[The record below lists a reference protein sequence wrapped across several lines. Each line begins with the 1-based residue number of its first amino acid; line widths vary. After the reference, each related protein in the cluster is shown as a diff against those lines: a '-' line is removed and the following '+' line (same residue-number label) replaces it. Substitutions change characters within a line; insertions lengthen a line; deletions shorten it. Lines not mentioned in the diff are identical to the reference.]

1 MSFQRD
7 IQAKL
12 AVRPLAALTTFVAAA
27 EATNDSVSVDSKG
40 FFAVLF
46 SLATD
51 RALAQADADAFDYTF
66 LESDDDSIFT
76 EVVIDGQLPF
86 RKNPARSLVIAQDG
100 FLQTVGV
107 FSTKRFVKLQIH
119 GTADTTNLIITPTAI
134 MKSELME
141 FTGWD
146 TAIVPGD
153 GLP

>member
-7 IQAKL
+7 IQHNM
-12 AVRPLAALTTFVAAA
+12 AVRPLAALTEFVDAA
-27 EATNDSVSVDSKG
+27 EATNDSASVNSKG

-46 SLATD
+46 SIASSRALNATD
-51 RALAQADADAFDYTF
+51 VFDYTF
-66 LESDDDSIFT
+66 LESDDDSVFT

-86 RKNPARSLVIAQDG
+86 RKNPARTLVIAQDG

-107 FSTKRFVKLQIH
+107 FSTKQFVKLQIH
-119 GTADTTNLIITPTAI
+119 GTADVANITLTPTAI
-134 MKSELME
+134 MESELVE
-141 FTGWD
+141 FTGYD